1 MSTEEQDERPTLVE
15 LMALR
20 ERLGNG
26 VQQVEA
32 EVVHMV
38 RQRRLLAW
46 GALFLAAAS
55 AASLFMAEGL
65 VQIVFQGMQLA
76 LWAFAAVLNF
86 SGPPLSEWL
95 AMRGKR

>member
-1 MSTEEQDERPTLVE
+1 MDE
-15 LMALR
+15 LMGLH

-26 VQQVEA
+26 IDRVEA

-46 GALFLAAAS
+46 GSLCMAAAS
-55 AASLFMAEGL
+55 MAALLRAEGIESL
-65 VQIVFQGMQLA
+65 VLA
-76 LWAFAAVLNF
+76 GLQFVLWAFVAVLNF